1 MVRTWPVLAPCPR
14 PAMPPVTRSAARAA
28 ADSDDD
34 APPAKKQRGGGGA
47 AAGRGGA
54 SGGGAVPVPRLR
66 KAFHGG
72 MRPVIG
78 HRPPPGA
85 NPFAGP
91 RGRWTTLEW

>member
-1 MVRTWPVLAPCPR
+1 
-14 PAMPPVTRSAARAA
+14 MPPVTRSAARAA
-28 ADSDDD
+28 ADNDDD
-34 APPAKKQRGGGGA
+34 APPAKKQKQRGGGGA
-47 AAGRGGA
+47 SGGAAAGAGA
-54 SGGGAVPVPRLR
+54 GVPRLR

-91 RGRWTTLEW
+91 QRGGGNWTTLEW